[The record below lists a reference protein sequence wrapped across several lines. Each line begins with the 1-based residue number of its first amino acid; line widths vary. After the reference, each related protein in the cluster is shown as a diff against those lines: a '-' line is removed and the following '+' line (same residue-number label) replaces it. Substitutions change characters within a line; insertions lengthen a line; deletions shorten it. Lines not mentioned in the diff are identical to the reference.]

1 MIERIVM
8 KERQLAE
15 YEKLM
20 KEKERE
26 EAKKTLAGVKN
37 KHQDMLAY

>member
-1 MIERIVM
+1 M

-15 YEKLM
+15 YEKMM

-26 EAKKTLAGVKN
+26 ESKRTLAGVKG
-37 KHQDMLAY
+37 KGQDMLAYER